1 MIVDVPSLKNVYSE
15 ERGEMTGFSSLTKA
29 FIQLPSNVIH
39 HNSISKLVIPSN
51 SYNSDFNR
59 LNLQGFEEL
68 TELDVGDNC
77 FNGLQEIILSNLNDL
92 ERIEMGEGSMVH
104 PSIVNIENLP
114 KLKAIELGRNS
125 LYCDGDNACLS
136 LRSNSIDPLLARSS
150 FPCESYISK

>member
-1 MIVDVPSLKNVYSE
+1 MIVDVPSLKDVYSE

-29 FIQLPSNVIH
+29 FVQLPSNVIH

-68 TELDVGDNC
+68 VELSIGANC
-77 FNGLQEIILSNLNDL
+77 FNGLQEMRLSDLNGL
-92 ERIEMGEGSMVH
+92 ERIEMGESSMVH
-104 PSIVNIENLP
+104 ASIVSIEDLP
-114 KLKAIELGRNS
+114 QLKVIELGRNS